1 MDFPDLFWLFRNPT
15 PPQAVDE
22 LEEKRW
28 TFLTNLAALE
38 LCREDLAEAQ
48 HYAQECRETGSV
60 EIFRGAQEQIKGIE
74 AALKDRDA
82 QILEYLEAEPSQRP
96 QFVQEYQRMLATVEL
111 AEELTCRTLRDE
123 GAEDLKYLCTE
134 HNFFTS
140 AMTGYSWMIS
150 DAFDFV
156 FGLGYYNRTSNS
168 PTLNP
173 WVWAKEGEEAF
184 DLATAAAAAVAAAA

>member
-38 LCREDLAEAQ
+38 LCREDLTEAQ
-48 HYAQECRETGSV
+48 RHAEECGETGSA
-60 EIFRGAQEQIKGIE
+60 ETFQGARQEIKGIE
-74 AALKDRDA
+74 AALKGRDA
-82 QILEYLEAEPSQRP
+82 QILEYLEAQPSQRP
-96 QFVQEYQRMLATVEL
+96 HFVKEYQRMLATVEL
-111 AEELTCRTLRDE
+111 AEELSCRTLQEE
-123 GAEDLKYLCTE
+123 GAEDLKYLCAG

-156 FGLGYYNRTSNS
+156 FGIGYYRSSSNS
-168 PTLNP
+168 PMLNP
-173 WVWAKEGEEAF
+173 WTEEGEEAL
-184 DLATAAAAAVAAAA
+184 DLATAAAAVAAA